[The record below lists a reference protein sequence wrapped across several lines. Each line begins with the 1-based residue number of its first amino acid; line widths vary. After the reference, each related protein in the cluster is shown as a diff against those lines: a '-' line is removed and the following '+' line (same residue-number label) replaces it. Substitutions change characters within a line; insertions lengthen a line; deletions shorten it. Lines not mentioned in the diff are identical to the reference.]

1 MIQVPTWRLGRAMA
15 TRKKMIQVPTGRLE
29 PTLNPVKL
37 LVHQRGSLIATTR
50 LLAQAALIAE
60 QEDRRHYFTIATI
73 ICAQAA
79 AECIL
84 NEWAHDVDPATYSQ
98 FVQEQWGF
106 VRIAEE
112 LLPKIAGTLP
122 PTPLERVTRVGA
134 SASVRVTLRQP
145 FRNQPA
151 PTAPTEVTKPA
162 GAPQR
167 NQRFRLPGVGVGR
180 LARGR
185 ANSYSLGRR
194 FDPYTAHQ
202 FHT

>member
-1 MIQVPTWRLGRAMA
+1 MIQVPTWRLSRAMA
-15 TRKKMIQVPTGRLE
+15 TRKKMVQVPTGRLE
-29 PTLNPVKL
+29 LTLNPVKL

-73 ICAQAA
+73 ICAQTA

-122 PTPLERVTRVGA
+122 PNTLVLINMKNALSHPQPEHSRSVQVGTWVTGDGAQRALAVVESLDAQFFPNGTPA
-134 SASVRVTLRQP
+134 AVR
-145 FRNQPA
+145 
-151 PTAPTEVTKPA
+151 
-162 GAPQR
+162 
-167 NQRFRLPGVGVGR
+167 
-180 LARGR
+180 
-185 ANSYSLGRR
+185 
-194 FDPYTAHQ
+194 
-202 FHT
+202 